1 MGLGD
6 VFARILGKE
15 NSVEKAVPQVNKI
28 NDNLYQVN
36 TAAFETEVLK
46 SEVPVI
52 VDFFSKT
59 CGPCKKMAPVF
70 EKMALE
76 YEGKVKFIKINVDN
90 ARDLAKGYELMA
102 VPTLML
108 FKDGELQDKLIGN
121 LPEDKVKDGIENTFG
136 ITL

>member
-6 VFARILGKE
+6 VVAKILGKE
-15 NSVEKAVPQVNKI
+15 TSAEKAVPQVEQI
-28 NDNLYQVN
+28 NDNLHMIN
-36 TAAFETEVLK
+36 AAAFDDEVLQ
-46 SEVPVI
+46 SELPVI

-76 YEGKVKFIKINVDN
+76 YDGKVKFVKIEVDKSK
-90 ARDLAKGYELMA
+90 DLAKGYGLMA

-121 LPEDKVKDGIENTFG
+121 MPEDKVKAGLENTFG